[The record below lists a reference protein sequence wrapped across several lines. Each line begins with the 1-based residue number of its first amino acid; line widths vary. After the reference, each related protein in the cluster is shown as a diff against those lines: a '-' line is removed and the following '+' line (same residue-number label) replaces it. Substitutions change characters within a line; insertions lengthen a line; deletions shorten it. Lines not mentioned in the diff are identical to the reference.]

1 MPLFYSPGSAAAQ
14 TNVKDSFG
22 KESDELFGRGGA
34 VDDTVLWQNDVLVPA
49 KMHQVRS
56 QEDSLK
62 LTYFSTFSSVW

>member
-56 QEDSLK
+56 Q
-62 LTYFSTFSSVW
+62 